1 VLDYLFLG
9 VGLLLL
15 IKGAGYLVAGASSV
29 ARGLR
34 VSDFIIGLT
43 VVSFGTSLPELVIAL
58 FASSAGSPD
67 LIIGNVVGS
76 NIANVFLVLGV
87 AAMIYPLSAKSST
100 VGREIPFTVLAS
112 LVLFAM
118 LNDGFFDQA
127 SESVLGRTDALVLL
141 AFFAAFLYY
150 VAQAIKGEQ
159 DKEWVGHPEGHSVR
173 RSVVEIVG
181 GMVGLTIGGRIAV
194 IGAVNIAESWG
205 MSEAFIGLS
214 VIAIGTSLPE
224 LATSSVAAYRRN
236 VDIAVGNVVGSNI
249 FNIFIVLGISG
260 VVKPIPFNPVNNID
274 VIVMISATVILFLF
288 MFIGHP
294 SKTIQRKEGGV
305 LVLLYAAYMGF
316 LIYRG

>member
-1 VLDYLFLG
+1 MKKAF
-9 VGLLLL
+9 
-15 IKGAGYLVAGASSV
+15 
-29 ARGLR
+29 
-34 VSDFIIGLT
+34 
-43 VVSFGTSLPELVIAL
+43 SFG
-58 FASSAGSPD
+58 D
-67 LIIGNVVGS
+67 
-76 NIANVFLVLGV
+76 
-87 AAMIYPLSAKSST
+87 KS
-100 VGREIPFTVLAS
+100 VQPA
-112 LVLFAM
+112 
-118 LNDGFFDQA
+118 
-127 SESVLGRTDALVLL
+127 
-141 AFFAAFLYY
+141 
-150 VAQAIKGEQ
+150 
-159 DKEWVGHPEGHSVR
+159 
-173 RSVVEIVG
+173 VERINAVK
-181 GMVGLTIGGRIAV
+181 RIAV